1 MLLSV
6 GWFIQT
12 QLLTWTQTL
21 SSGKKRV
28 VWARAVSYQL
38 VPSSIFFLKIWGCFV
53 LHGQDTAVTFPS
65 ALPVSPVSSNTGHPQ
80 LPPCWEGR
88 GESWNYRVEGG
99 SVCHQGTFES
109 RDGSTSPSCAL
120 PPTPCMV
127 GSPRV
132 VGAGRGWNHG

>member
-6 GWFIQT
+6 GWFIET

-65 ALPVSPVSSNTGHPQ
+65 ALLVSPVSSNTGHPQ

-99 SVCHQGTFES
+99 SVCHQGPFES
-109 RDGSTSPSCAL
+109 RDGSTSPQLCTAPNPLHGGEPQS
-120 PPTPCMV
+120 
-127 GSPRV
+127 G
-132 VGAGRGWNHG
+132 GGWQGMEP